1 VRWTARIAERM
12 EVIRDRSR
20 TMRMIIGV
28 FLVGPVHLGSHLRNA
43 IVLDERAKRE
53 YKTPC
58 KVNEICVRI
67 LATQKCWAFPNF

>member
-58 KVNEICVRI
+58 RLTKFALES
-67 LATQKCWAFPNF
+67 

>member
-53 YKTPC
+53 YNTPC
-58 KVNEICVRI
+58 RLTKFALES
-67 LATQKCWAFPNF
+67 